1 MTYTPKP
8 GDGTLFPND
17 RKSGDKSPD
26 HTGFVL
32 AHRDIL
38 KGEKLNLAG
47 WTKHGSRGDFI
58 SLRLSDPRT
67 KEGTPSQPKPPEQ
80 RGGGFRPAVDP
91 EIPF

>member
-1 MTYTPKP
+1 MTYEPRL
-8 GDGTLFPND
+8 GDGTLFPNE
-17 RKSGDKSPD
+17 RLSEKSPD
-26 HTGFVL
+26 HTGYIV

-38 KGEKLNLAG
+38 RGEKLSLAG
-47 WTKHGSRGDFI
+47 WTKHGSRGAFI

-80 RGGGFRPAVDP
+80 RGGGFRPAADDP

>member
-1 MTYTPKP
+1 MTYEPRL
-8 GDGTLFPND
+8 GDGTLFPNE
-17 RKSGDKSPD
+17 RLSEKSPN
-26 HTGFVL
+26 HTGYIV

-38 KGEKLNLAG
+38 KGEKLSLAG

-67 KEGTPSQPKPPEQ
+67 KEGTRPEKPDPQPAKKQNPLN
-80 RGGGFRPAVDP
+80 D